1 MTQVDRS
8 LQGDARH
15 AKRTTPSVLA
25 RSLRSQPL
33 RARQRRASAAARRIS
48 SLVPHTAVSAVT
60 ALEESGRRQLRR
72 GRRRCGAAAAPTCVR
87 GAEPRRA
94 GTTASAPS
102 SADDAEP
109 CTQHDRAAR
118 RARSVHRRA
127 CPCGPPAMAR
137 RLHTGSAE
145 ARTMPSAP
153 ARERKRTR
161 QRMSR
166 QSRVR
171 QHVWLSSAVRAQSA
185 EVALSGGEQEERRT
199 EVGSGE
205 LLRSTRTRAEHAGD
219 GCKEDARCENQSGT
233 VSGAGQLRSSGRARA
248 RAQAPERAA
257 PASHT
262 FRMPLDR
269 GSAAGRA
276 AARDAATLGSVHPL
290 GLFLFQKCPKR
301 KEPK

>member
-1 MTQVDRS
+1 MNFYASDAGYPNDDASVTRRDLTGVVTQVDRS

-25 RSLRSQPL
+25 RSLCSQPL

-118 RARSVHRRA
+118 ELGAYIVERALVGHRRWHA
-127 CPCGPPAMAR
+127 GC
-137 RLHTGSAE
+137 
-145 ARTMPSAP
+145 
-153 ARERKRTR
+153 TR
-161 QRMSR
+161 
-166 QSRVR
+166 
-171 QHVWLSSAVRAQSA
+171 
-185 EVALSGGEQEERRT
+185 AL
-199 EVGSGE
+199 
-205 LLRSTRTRAEHAGD
+205 RTRA
-219 GCKEDARCENQSGT
+219 RCRRH
-233 VSGAGQLRSSGRARA
+233 LRASAS
-248 RAQAPERAA
+248 ER
-257 PASHT
+257 
-262 FRMPLDR
+262 D
-269 GSAAGRA
+269 SA
-276 AARDAATLGSVHPL
+276 
-290 GLFLFQKCPKR
+290 
-301 KEPK
+301 

>member
-1 MTQVDRS
+1 M
-8 LQGDARH
+8 
-15 AKRTTPSVLA
+15 
-25 RSLRSQPL
+25 
-33 RARQRRASAAARRIS
+33 
-48 SLVPHTAVSAVT
+48 T

-87 GAEPRRA
+87 VAEPRRA

-137 RLHTGSAE
+137 RLHTGSAD

-166 QSRVR
+166 QSHVR

-185 EVALSGGEQEERRT
+185 EMALSGGEQEERRT
-199 EVGSGE
+199 EVGSDE

-219 GCKEDARCENQSGT
+219 GCKEDARTSRGT
-233 VSGAGQLRSSGRARA
+233 VSGGQLREGASARA
-248 RAQAPERAA
+248 SAGARGAHLPHRQDASGQRLSHER
-257 PASHT
+257 S
-262 FRMPLDR
+262 RR
-269 GSAAGRA
+269 
-276 AARDAATLGSVHPL
+276 
-290 GLFLFQKCPKR
+290 
-301 KEPK
+301 EPR